1 MSGVSEMPH
10 PKRLIDPRDGLI
22 TTPWRSWFDAV
33 RKRLVDRKK
42 LRADLTPTEIAAGD
56 VLAVDVTG
64 ADTGI
69 KPGMVVSAA
78 YSEPLT
84 GVVLLA
90 TVKDVDA
97 VTVVFWNITASPV
110 TPDPGEVTVRVEVN

>member
-1 MSGVSEMPH
+1 MTSLTEMPH
-10 PKRLIDPRDGLI
+10 PRRLIDSRDGLV
-22 TTPWRSWFDAV
+22 TSAWRQWFDAI
-33 RKRLVDRKK
+33 RRRLVDRVK
-42 LRADLTPTEIAAGD
+42 LRADLTPTEIAGGD
-56 VLAVDVTG
+56 TLPVDVTG
-64 ADTGI
+64 TDTGI

-90 TVKDVDA
+90 TVKAPDA
-97 VTVVFWNITASPV
+97 VTVVFWNITASPI